1 MRRTLDI
8 ETLPSALRVLA
19 HEATRIALEAPPTEP
34 DALADDADVTLG
46 ALTGAADDGP
56 RVAGES
62 GGTTAHTLT
71 PPAGLLMS
79 WSELDEWLEAS

>member
-8 ETLPSALRVLA
+8 ETPPTALRVLA
-19 HEATRIALEAPPTEP
+19 HEATHVALEASPTEP
-34 DALADDADVTLG
+34 AALADDADVTLG
-46 ALTGAADDGP
+46 ALTGADDAAC
-56 RVAGES
+56 VAGES
-62 GGTTAHTLT
+62 GGTTEHTLT